1 MQVQIYLHYNGKCA
15 EALEFYKQALGAKID
30 QVMHFKDAPADPKNP
45 VSPDLANQV
54 MHSSFHI
61 GDTTIMAS
69 DCGTPM
75 QGFSLS
81 VGFDSSDEVER
92 AFNALSKNGKVTQP
106 LSETFFAHK
115 YGQCDDQYGVN
126 WILLH
131 AKHMPM
137 QQSA

>member
-1 MQVQIYLHYNGKCA
+1 MEVQIYLHYNGKCA

-30 QVMHFKDAPADPKNP
+30 TVMHFKDAPPDPKNP
-45 VSPDLANQV
+45 VKPEVANQV
-54 MHSSFHI
+54 MHSSFRI

-69 DCGTPM
+69 DCGQPM

-81 VGFDSSDEVER
+81 VGFGSSEEVER
-92 AFNALSKNGKVTQP
+92 AFNALSKGGKVTQP

-115 YGQCDDQYGVN
+115 FGQCDDPYGVN

-131 AKHMPM
+131 SKHMPM
-137 QQSA
+137 QQTA